1 MRRAG
6 SGQLSLMPGPVSI
19 LKECWVGSDSTLA
32 LNDPQHKRTWFFAG
46 MSGYVSRLMS
56 ISSSNHADTPVSGR
70 DRMIIYISMLLA
82 LFLAAL
88 DQTIVATALPSMI
101 EDLSGVE
108 RYAWVATSYLLASTS
123 LALVYG
129 KLADTYSRKIVTLL
143 AIVLFLGGSM
153 LCGLAGEFG
162 DLPVIGDGMTQLVLF
177 RGIQGAGGG
186 GLFAMTFIV
195 IADLFTPAERG
206 KYQGFVGAVFGI
218 ASVLGPLIG
227 GLLTDHAGGLI
238 PGIEG
243 WRWVFYVNVPVGGL
257 VLWVI
262 IRRMPRLDPPKGA
275 ARPDLI
281 GAALL
286 LGGLAP
292 ATLALQLDKGSYPW
306 LPSLKTD
313 TASGGWESWL
323 TICLFA
329 AGCLLLAAFV
339 RRSRTAPGPILDM
352 RLFADPVF
360 RRANASTFFFGASLM
375 SVSLFLPLFLVNVL
389 GVSATRAGAA
399 LIPFSLGIVFSATV
413 AGQIVNRVG
422 YRPQIV
428 LGSLIFTVASILLA
442 TMGPEVPYRRVAL
455 YTVMCGLGLGP
466 AMPLFTLAIQNAAD
480 VRFIGQV
487 TSASLFFR
495 QIGATI
501 GAALMGTVLGTTLG
515 VAFSAI
521 DMPAAVIDR
530 GIVAEEFVS
539 SGGGELP
546 NLVRVT
552 YEHIAATEPVAE
564 ATLILAEGERL
575 AEEVAEAVRAA
586 FALAT
591 ARIYWLASVIA
602 ALGGILAMR
611 IPELPLR
618 TTHDRSVTISS
629 HLE

>member
-1 MRRAG
+1 
-6 SGQLSLMPGPVSI
+6 
-19 LKECWVGSDSTLA
+19 
-32 LNDPQHKRTWFFAG
+32 
-46 MSGYVSRLMS
+46 
-56 ISSSNHADTPVSGR
+56 
-70 DRMIIYISMLLA
+70 MIIYISILLA

-101 EDLSGVE
+101 EDLAGVE

-129 KLADTYSRKIVTLL
+129 KFADTYSRKIVTLC
-143 AIVLFLGGSM
+143 AIALFLVGSM

-162 DLPVIGDGMTQLVLF
+162 DLPVIGDGMSQLVLF

-186 GLFAMTFIV
+186 GIFAMTFTV

-275 ARPDLI
+275 IKPDLI

-286 LGGLAP
+286 LGGLIP
-292 ATLALQLDKGSYPW
+292 ATLALQIDKRSYPW
-306 LPSLKTD
+306 LPWLDANTTLWS
-313 TASGGWESWL
+313 WESWL
-323 TICLFA
+323 TICLIVT
-329 AGCLLLAAFV
+329 GCLLLASFV
-339 RRSRTAPGPILDM
+339 RRSRVVPGPILEM

-389 GVSATRAGAA
+389 GVSATEAGAA
-399 LIPFSLGIVFSATV
+399 LIPFSLGIVFSATL

-428 LGSLIFTVASILLA
+428 LGSLVFISATILLA
-442 TMGPEVPYRRVAL
+442 TMGPEVPYSRVAIF
-455 YTVMCGLGLGP
+455 TVMCGLGVGP

-495 QIGATI
+495 QTGATV
-501 GAALMGTVLGTTLG
+501 GAALMGTLLGTTLW
-515 VAFSAI
+515 VAFSSI
-521 DMPAAVIDR
+521 DMPTEVTDR

-539 SGGGELP
+539 NGGAELP
-546 NLVRVT
+546 DLVRAT
-552 YEHIAATEPVAE
+552 YKNIAATEPVAE
-564 ATLILAEGERL
+564 AALIMAEGERV

-591 ARIYWLASVIA
+591 SRIYWLATIIT
-602 ALGGILAMR
+602 ALGGILAIR

-618 TTHDRSVTISS
+618 TTHDRSETMSS
-629 HLE
+629 DL

>member
-1 MRRAG
+1 
-6 SGQLSLMPGPVSI
+6 
-19 LKECWVGSDSTLA
+19 
-32 LNDPQHKRTWFFAG
+32 
-46 MSGYVSRLMS
+46 
-56 ISSSNHADTPVSGR
+56 
-70 DRMIIYISMLLA
+70 
-82 LFLAAL
+82 
-88 DQTIVATALPSMI
+88 MI
-101 EDLSGVE
+101 EDLAGVE

-129 KLADTYSRKIVTLL
+129 KFADTYSRKIVTLC
-143 AIVLFLGGSM
+143 AIALFLVGSM

-162 DLPVIGDGMTQLVLF
+162 DLPVIGDGMSQLVLF

-186 GLFAMTFIV
+186 GIFAMTFTV

-275 ARPDLI
+275 IKPDLI

-286 LGGLAP
+286 LGGLIP
-292 ATLALQLDKGSYPW
+292 ATLALQLDKRSYPW
-306 LPSLKTD
+306 LPGLDANTTLWS
-313 TASGGWESWL
+313 WESWL
-323 TICLFA
+323 TIFLIVT
-329 AGCLLLAAFV
+329 GCLLLASFV
-339 RRSRTAPGPILDM
+339 RRSRVVPGPILEM

-389 GVSATRAGAA
+389 GVSATEAGAA
-399 LIPFSLGIVFSATV
+399 LIPFSLGIVFSATL

-428 LGSLIFTVASILLA
+428 LGSLVFISATILLA
-442 TMGPEVPYRRVAL
+442 TMGPEVPYSRVAIF
-455 YTVMCGLGLGP
+455 TVMCGLGVGP

-495 QIGATI
+495 QTGATV
-501 GAALMGTVLGTTLG
+501 GAALMGTLLGTTLW
-515 VAFSAI
+515 VAFSSI
-521 DMPAAVIDR
+521 DMPIEVTDR
-530 GIVAEEFVS
+530 GIVAEEFIS
-539 SGGGELP
+539 NGGAELP
-546 NLVRVT
+546 DLVRAT
-552 YEHIAATEPVAE
+552 YESIAATEPVAE
-564 ATLILAEGERL
+564 AALIMAEGERV
-575 AEEVAEAVRAA
+575 AEEVTEAVRAA

-591 ARIYWLASVIA
+591 SRIYWLATIIT
-602 ALGGILAMR
+602 ALGGILAIR

-618 TTHDRSVTISS
+618 TTHDRSETMSS
-629 HLE
+629 DL

>member
-1 MRRAG
+1 
-6 SGQLSLMPGPVSI
+6 
-19 LKECWVGSDSTLA
+19 
-32 LNDPQHKRTWFFAG
+32 
-46 MSGYVSRLMS
+46 
-56 ISSSNHADTPVSGR
+56 
-70 DRMIIYISMLLA
+70 MIIYISILLA

-101 EDLSGVE
+101 EDLAGVE

-129 KLADTYSRKIVTLL
+129 KFADTYSRKIVTLC
-143 AIVLFLGGSM
+143 AIALFLVGSM

-162 DLPVIGDGMTQLVLF
+162 DLPVIGDGMSQLVLF

-186 GLFAMTFIV
+186 GIFAMTFTV

-275 ARPDLI
+275 IKPDLI

-286 LGGLAP
+286 LGGLIP
-292 ATLALQLDKGSYPW
+292 ATLALQIDKRSYPW
-306 LPSLKTD
+306 LPWLDANTTLWS
-313 TASGGWESWL
+313 WESWL
-323 TICLFA
+323 TICLIVS
-329 AGCLLLAAFV
+329 GCLLLASFV
-339 RRSRTAPGPILDM
+339 RRSRVVPGPILEM

-389 GVSATRAGAA
+389 GVSATEAGAA
-399 LIPFSLGIVFSATV
+399 LIPFSLGIVFSATL

-428 LGSLIFTVASILLA
+428 LGSLIFISATILLA
-442 TMGPEVPYRRVAL
+442 TMGPEVPYNRVAIF
-455 YTVMCGLGLGP
+455 TVMCGP
-466 AMPLFTLAIQNAAD
+466 
-480 VRFIGQV
+480 VSCR
-487 TSASLFFR
+487 
-495 QIGATI
+495 TI
-501 GAALMGTVLGTTLG
+501 
-515 VAFSAI
+515 
-521 DMPAAVIDR
+521 P
-530 GIVAEEFVS
+530 
-539 SGGGELP
+539 P
-546 NLVRVT
+546 
-552 YEHIAATEPVAE
+552 PP
-564 ATLILAEGERL
+564 
-575 AEEVAEAVRAA
+575 
-586 FALAT
+586 T
-591 ARIYWLASVIA
+591 A
-602 ALGGILAMR
+602 
-611 IPELPLR
+611 LPLECH
-618 TTHDRSVTISS
+618 TQILSLSLS
-629 HLE
+629 HIYI

>member
-1 MRRAG
+1 
-6 SGQLSLMPGPVSI
+6 
-19 LKECWVGSDSTLA
+19 
-32 LNDPQHKRTWFFAG
+32 
-46 MSGYVSRLMS
+46 
-56 ISSSNHADTPVSGR
+56 
-70 DRMIIYISMLLA
+70 MIIYISILLA

-101 EDLSGVE
+101 EDLAGVE

-129 KLADTYSRKIVTLL
+129 KFADTYSRKVVTLC
-143 AIVLFLGGSM
+143 AIALFLAGSM

-162 DLPVIGDGMTQLVLF
+162 NLPVIGDGMSQLVLF

-186 GLFAMTFIV
+186 GIFAMTFTV

-238 PGIEG
+238 PGVEG

-275 ARPDLI
+275 VKPDLI

-286 LGGLAP
+286 LGGLIP
-292 ATLALQLDKGSYPW
+292 ATLALQLDKRSYPW
-306 LPSLKTD
+306 LPGLD
-313 TASGGWESWL
+313 ASTPLGSWESWL
-323 TICLFA
+323 TICLITT
-329 AGCLLLAAFV
+329 GCLLLAAFV
-339 RRSRTAPGPILDM
+339 RRSRVAPGPILEM
-352 RLFADPVF
+352 RLFADAVF

-389 GVSATRAGAA
+389 GVSATEAGAA
-399 LIPFSLGIVFSATV
+399 LIPFSLGIVFSATL

-428 LGSLIFTVASILLA
+428 LGSLVFISATILLA
-442 TMGPEVPYRRVAL
+442 TMGPEVPYSRVAIF
-455 YTVMCGLGLGP
+455 TVMCGLGVGP

-495 QIGATI
+495 QTGATV
-501 GAALMGTVLGTTLG
+501 GAALMGTLLGTTLW
-515 VAFSAI
+515 VAFSSI
-521 DMPAAVIDR
+521 DMPTEVTDR

-539 SGGGELP
+539 NGGAELP
-546 NLVRVT
+546 DLVRAT
-552 YEHIAATEPVAE
+552 YENIAATEPVAE
-564 ATLILAEGERL
+564 AALIVAEGERV

-591 ARIYWLASVIA
+591 SRIYWLATIIT
-602 ALGGILAMR
+602 ALGGILAIR

-618 TTHDRSVTISS
+618 TTHDRSETMSS
-629 HLE
+629 DL

>member
-1 MRRAG
+1 
-6 SGQLSLMPGPVSI
+6 
-19 LKECWVGSDSTLA
+19 
-32 LNDPQHKRTWFFAG
+32 
-46 MSGYVSRLMS
+46 MS
-56 ISSSNHADTPVSGR
+56 ITSTNDVAAPVSGR
-70 DRMIIYISMLLA
+70 DRMIIYISILLA

-101 EDLSGVE
+101 EDLAGVE

-129 KLADTYSRKIVTLL
+129 KFADTYSRKIVTLC
-143 AIVLFLGGSM
+143 AIALFLVGSM

-162 DLPVIGDGMTQLVLF
+162 DLPVIGDGMSQLVLF

-186 GLFAMTFIV
+186 GIFAMTFTV

-275 ARPDLI
+275 IKPDLI

-286 LGGLAP
+286 LGGLIP
-292 ATLALQLDKGSYPW
+292 ATLALQLDKRSYPW
-306 LPSLKTD
+306 LPGLDANTTLWS
-313 TASGGWESWL
+313 WESWL
-323 TICLFA
+323 TICLIVT
-329 AGCLLLAAFV
+329 GCLLLAYFV
-339 RRSRTAPGPILDM
+339 RRSSVVPGPILEM

-389 GVSATRAGAA
+389 GVSATEAGAA
-399 LIPFSLGIVFSATV
+399 LIPFSLGIVFSATL

-428 LGSLIFTVASILLA
+428 LGSLVFISATILLA
-442 TMGPEVPYRRVAL
+442 TMGPEVPYSRVAIF
-455 YTVMCGLGLGP
+455 TVMCGLGVGP

-495 QIGATI
+495 QTGATV
-501 GAALMGTVLGTTLG
+501 GAALMGTLLGTTLW
-515 VAFSAI
+515 VAFSSI
-521 DMPAAVIDR
+521 DMPIEVTDR
-530 GIVAEEFVS
+530 GIVAEEFIS
-539 SGGGELP
+539 NGGAELP
-546 NLVRVT
+546 DLVRAT
-552 YEHIAATEPVAE
+552 YESIAATKPVAE
-564 ATLILAEGERL
+564 AALIMAEGEHV
-575 AEEVAEAVRAA
+575 AEEVTEAVRAA

-591 ARIYWLASVIA
+591 SRIYWLATIIT
-602 ALGGILAMR
+602 ALGGILAIR

-618 TTHDRSVTISS
+618 TTHDRSETMSS
-629 HLE
+629 DL

>member
-1 MRRAG
+1 
-6 SGQLSLMPGPVSI
+6 
-19 LKECWVGSDSTLA
+19 
-32 LNDPQHKRTWFFAG
+32 
-46 MSGYVSRLMS
+46 
-56 ISSSNHADTPVSGR
+56 
-70 DRMIIYISMLLA
+70 MIIYISILLA

-101 EDLSGVE
+101 EDLAGVE

-129 KLADTYSRKIVTLL
+129 KFADTYSRKIVTLC
-143 AIVLFLGGSM
+143 AIALFLVGSM

-162 DLPVIGDGMTQLVLF
+162 DLPVIGDGMSQLVLF

-186 GLFAMTFIV
+186 GIFAMTFTV

-275 ARPDLI
+275 IKPDLI

-286 LGGLAP
+286 LGGLIP
-292 ATLALQLDKGSYPW
+292 ATLALQIDKRSYPW
-306 LPSLKTD
+306 LPWLDANTTLWS
-313 TASGGWESWL
+313 WESWL
-323 TICLFA
+323 TICLIVT
-329 AGCLLLAAFV
+329 GCLLLASFV
-339 RRSRTAPGPILDM
+339 RRSRVVPGPILEM

-389 GVSATRAGAA
+389 GVSATEAGAA
-399 LIPFSLGIVFSATV
+399 LIPFSLGIVFSATL

-428 LGSLIFTVASILLA
+428 LGSLVFISATILLA
-442 TMGPEVPYRRVAL
+442 TMGPEVPYSRVAIF
-455 YTVMCGLGLGP
+455 TVMCGLGVGP

-495 QIGATI
+495 QTGATV
-501 GAALMGTVLGTTLG
+501 GAALMGTLLGTTLW
-515 VAFSAI
+515 VAFSSI
-521 DMPAAVIDR
+521 DMPTEVTDR
-530 GIVAEEFVS
+530 GIVVEEFVS
-539 SGGGELP
+539 NGGAELP
-546 NLVRVT
+546 DLVRAT
-552 YEHIAATEPVAE
+552 YESIAATEPVTE
-564 ATLILAEGERL
+564 AALIMAEGERV
-575 AEEVAEAVRAA
+575 AEEVTEAVRAA

-591 ARIYWLASVIA
+591 SRIYWLATIIT
-602 ALGGILAMR
+602 ALGGILAIR

-618 TTHDRSVTISS
+618 TTHDRSETMSS
-629 HLE
+629 DL

>member
-1 MRRAG
+1 
-6 SGQLSLMPGPVSI
+6 
-19 LKECWVGSDSTLA
+19 
-32 LNDPQHKRTWFFAG
+32 
-46 MSGYVSRLMS
+46 
-56 ISSSNHADTPVSGR
+56 
-70 DRMIIYISMLLA
+70 MIIYISILLA

-101 EDLSGVE
+101 EDLAGVE

-129 KLADTYSRKIVTLL
+129 KFADTYSRKIVTLC
-143 AIVLFLGGSM
+143 AIALFLVGSM

-162 DLPVIGDGMTQLVLF
+162 DLPVIGDGMSQLVLF

-186 GLFAMTFIV
+186 GIFAMTFTV

-275 ARPDLI
+275 IKPDLI

-286 LGGLAP
+286 LGGLIP
-292 ATLALQLDKGSYPW
+292 ATLALQIDKRSYPW
-306 LPSLKTD
+306 LPWLDANTTLWS
-313 TASGGWESWL
+313 WESWL
-323 TICLFA
+323 TICLIVT
-329 AGCLLLAAFV
+329 GCLLLASFV
-339 RRSRTAPGPILDM
+339 RRSRVVPGPILEM
-352 RLFADPVF
+352 RLFVDPVF

-389 GVSATRAGAA
+389 GVSATEAGAA
-399 LIPFSLGIVFSATV
+399 LIPFSLGIVFSATL

-428 LGSLIFTVASILLA
+428 LGSLVFISATILLA
-442 TMGPEVPYRRVAL
+442 TMGPEVPYSRVAIF
-455 YTVMCGLGLGP
+455 TVMCGLGVGP

-495 QIGATI
+495 QTGATV
-501 GAALMGTVLGTTLG
+501 GAALMGTLLGTTLW
-515 VAFSAI
+515 VAFSSI
-521 DMPAAVIDR
+521 DMPTELTDR

-539 SGGGELP
+539 NGGAELP
-546 NLVRVT
+546 DLVRAT
-552 YEHIAATEPVAE
+552 YKNIAATEPVAE
-564 ATLILAEGERL
+564 AALIMAEGERV

-591 ARIYWLASVIA
+591 SRIYWLATIIT
-602 ALGGILAMR
+602 ALGGILAIR

-618 TTHDRSVTISS
+618 TTHDRSETMSS
-629 HLE
+629 DL

>member
-1 MRRAG
+1 
-6 SGQLSLMPGPVSI
+6 
-19 LKECWVGSDSTLA
+19 
-32 LNDPQHKRTWFFAG
+32 
-46 MSGYVSRLMS
+46 
-56 ISSSNHADTPVSGR
+56 
-70 DRMIIYISMLLA
+70 MIIYISILLA

-101 EDLSGVE
+101 EDLAGVE

-129 KLADTYSRKIVTLL
+129 KFADTYSRKIVTLC
-143 AIVLFLGGSM
+143 AIALFLVGSM

-162 DLPVIGDGMTQLVLF
+162 DLPVIGDGMSQLVLF

-186 GLFAMTFIV
+186 GIFAMTFTV

-275 ARPDLI
+275 IKPDLI

-286 LGGLAP
+286 LGGLIP
-292 ATLALQLDKGSYPW
+292 ATLALQLDKRSYPW
-306 LPSLKTD
+306 LPGLDANTTLWS
-313 TASGGWESWL
+313 WESWL
-323 TICLFA
+323 TICLIVT
-329 AGCLLLAAFV
+329 GCLLLASFV
-339 RRSRTAPGPILDM
+339 RRSRVVPGPILEM

-389 GVSATRAGAA
+389 GVSATEAGAA
-399 LIPFSLGIVFSATV
+399 LIPFSLGIVFSATL

-428 LGSLIFTVASILLA
+428 LGSLVFISATILLA
-442 TMGPEVPYRRVAL
+442 TMGPEVPYSRVAIF
-455 YTVMCGLGLGP
+455 TVMCGLGVGP

-495 QIGATI
+495 QTGATV
-501 GAALMGTVLGTTLG
+501 GAALMGTLLGTTLW
-515 VAFSAI
+515 VAFSSI
-521 DMPAAVIDR
+521 DMPIEVTDR
-530 GIVAEEFVS
+530 GIVAEEFIS
-539 SGGGELP
+539 NGGAELP
-546 NLVRVT
+546 DLVRAT
-552 YEHIAATEPVAE
+552 YESIAATEPVAE
-564 ATLILAEGERL
+564 AALIMAEGERV
-575 AEEVAEAVRAA
+575 AEEVTEAVRAA

-591 ARIYWLASVIA
+591 SRIYWLATIIT
-602 ALGGILAMR
+602 ALGGILAIR

-618 TTHDRSVTISS
+618 TTHDRSETMSS
-629 HLE
+629 DL

>member
-1 MRRAG
+1 
-6 SGQLSLMPGPVSI
+6 
-19 LKECWVGSDSTLA
+19 
-32 LNDPQHKRTWFFAG
+32 
-46 MSGYVSRLMS
+46 
-56 ISSSNHADTPVSGR
+56 
-70 DRMIIYISMLLA
+70 MIIYISILLA

-101 EDLSGVE
+101 EDLAGVE

-129 KLADTYSRKIVTLL
+129 KFADTYSRKIVTLC
-143 AIVLFLGGSM
+143 AIALFLGGSM

-162 DLPVIGDGMTQLVLF
+162 DLPVIGDGMSQLVLF

-186 GLFAMTFIV
+186 GIFAMTFTV

-275 ARPDLI
+275 IKPDLI

-286 LGGLAP
+286 LGGLIP
-292 ATLALQLDKGSYPW
+292 ATLALQLDKRSYPW
-306 LPSLKTD
+306 LPGLDANTTLWS
-313 TASGGWESWL
+313 WESWL
-323 TICLFA
+323 TICLIVT
-329 AGCLLLAAFV
+329 GCLLLASFV
-339 RRSRTAPGPILDM
+339 RRSRVVPGPILEM

-389 GVSATRAGAA
+389 GVSATEAGAA
-399 LIPFSLGIVFSATV
+399 LIPFSLGIVFSATL

-428 LGSLIFTVASILLA
+428 LGSLVFISATILLA
-442 TMGPEVPYRRVAL
+442 TMGPEVPYSRVAIF
-455 YTVMCGLGLGP
+455 TVMCGLGVGP

-495 QIGATI
+495 QTGATV
-501 GAALMGTVLGTTLG
+501 GAALMGTLLGTTLW
-515 VAFSAI
+515 VAFSSI
-521 DMPAAVIDR
+521 DMPTEVTDR

-539 SGGGELP
+539 NGGAELP
-546 NLVRVT
+546 DLVRAT
-552 YEHIAATEPVAE
+552 YESIAATEPVAE
-564 ATLILAEGERL
+564 AALIMAEGERV
-575 AEEVAEAVRAA
+575 AEEVTEAVRAA

-591 ARIYWLASVIA
+591 SRIYWLATIIT
-602 ALGGILAMR
+602 ALGGILAIR

-618 TTHDRSVTISS
+618 TTHDRSETVSS
-629 HLE
+629 DL